1 MMQKLM
7 TLTRLGVA
15 LGWALALAGGMGIVS
30 HHQAS
35 AAGVSRQHTVTANFK
50 HGSDDSSDDAT
61 DDSGDDNGGDAT
73 DDSGDDNGGDA
84 TDDSGDDNGTD
95 ATDDSTDDN
104 GGADEVEMHHGHA
117 EVDLDGDGSTDMIAG
132 LLEVRGR

>member
-7 TLTRLGVA
+7 TLTRMGVA
-15 LGWALALAGGMGIVS
+15 LGWALALAGGLGIVS

-50 HGSDDSSDDAT
+50 HGSDDNGGDAT
-61 DDSGDDNGGDAT
+61 DDSGGDHGGDATDDSGGDNGGDAT

-84 TDDSGDDNGTD
+84 TDDSGGDHGGD
-95 ATDDSTDDN
+95 ATDDS
-104 GGADEVEMHHGHA
+104 
-117 EVDLDGDGSTDMIAG
+117 
-132 LLEVRGR
+132 